1 MADTYRGLTIRI
13 GGDTTELKNALK
25 SANSDA
31 SNLGRVLLK
40 TTKALRFDPSS
51 IKAAQI
57 RMEVLGDKTSALYR
71 KLEVLDKQ
79 SKQLEISQSFK
90 AAQRYVESTGDSV
103 GKAKER
109 LNGLNGALEKIKRE
123 FAKLDGA
130 FDGIAPSKQQ
140 EAYTKW
146 NKQLQESEDKLK
158 HLRSLDQQR
167 AAQYEKLVAAQERA
181 QSQLKQTK
189 EVENYR
195 ELQAEMAKVEAEA
208 KKLANDYVNLKAKA
222 SVLNGSEFEELEAA
236 EKKVK
241 ATTESLDS
249 QLRKISDALDVNV
262 RPLDLMEEKLKASET
277 ELQQVETR
285 MRAIASMK
293 GVDTQARNVHESFQK
308 WKADLIE
315 STTQLNAAKGKLGA
329 LSDEADKLKVS
340 LRGMTSGSIAWSKL
354 QSEISKTKTEISELE
369 AKHKSVESSFTTAKA
384 QKEYSELRTEAAR
397 LKVEIAETDNAMK
410 NSSGLR
416 SFATNATNI
425 GLTLSTTVTPLVQ
438 QFLST
443 ALSSAE
449 EIDSAYRDMRKT
461 VNGSEED
468 FEQLKE
474 AAEEFSRTHVTSA
487 DQVLEIE
494 AMGGQL
500 GIAVEDLQ
508 AFAETVSNLNIATN
522 ITDAE
527 EMSQKLG
534 QLASIT
540 HMTSEEY
547 DNFGDALVRLGN
559 NEPALES
566 DIMDISSRIGSMA
579 NICGMSVP
587 DILALSTAVAAT
599 GQQSEAAGT
608 AISNTMSDIE
618 GAVASGGDKLEAF
631 AKVAGVSAE
640 EFASTWE
647 NSPIKAIQQ
656 FVQGLKNIDDA
667 NGSVDKSLEDLGIT
681 GVRQKQALEGLTQT
695 VDVLNDSITM
705 SENAWNGVSDDWG
718 DAGDAAR
725 EAQKKAEGFSGQMS
739 IMQNNVQVL
748 GSTIGESLAP
758 ILGTVNGLFAA
769 VTEAAD
775 GMTDSQ
781 KQVALGIAG
790 IVTSAG
796 PLLTAYGAIAPAV
809 SKAKQQQVYMNA
821 ALEAFGKS
829 ELVTVPRTV
838 KLGQAMQNQTK
849 VAGKAGSALSTAG
862 KAVSKFGSLS
872 MLAKGGVLGLATIIG
887 GLLVQAAVEAKEKHD
902 KLVAATEG
910 LEDAQADAMISAQ
923 NMASGLED
931 SAPKVEDYTGA
942 LKNVADASNNII
954 DAGASLADSLNETWS
969 SYYDGEAKVSAYVD
983 TIDNLT
989 SKQKLTADEQEKL
1002 KLAVEGYND
1011 KTGDSV
1017 KITNAA
1023 KGELSKTTEK
1033 IKQNAEAWRDNAKA
1047 QALQAAAQ
1055 STYQTLIEQQQELAT
1070 ARENLAKA
1078 TKAYD
1083 DAYKANPTQD
1093 MTPYIEAINQAKG
1106 AYNSAQDAVNET
1118 NTTLEKYNSQLN
1130 EGEKS
1135 LLNYISTNS
1144 QWTEAI
1150 KGSGIDTQA
1159 LATDLENLGLKQD
1172 DVANMSAEDMGAII
1186 NAYSKLAESG
1196 INVSDVSNSLSDLG
1210 IKQENLANL
1219 TPTQLAQLVS
1229 SYDGTTS
1236 SVLSVMQGFADQTGD
1251 KGLQAALNW
1260 YSGLDENSRK
1270 AVDSLADTTGLSLEE
1285 LQAFADSTDAEGVKA
1300 IDMFAQALGD
1310 PENKSETEI
1319 QDLLAAVALK
1329 LKDGNVD
1336 EAAKMVGKDT
1346 VAGLKEGLGGD
1357 KSEAT
1362 NAATSL
1368 GDGVI
1373 DFLNNALGVASPSW
1387 KAREAGEWTKQGL
1400 AEGLGG
1406 ENEGI
1411 TTAATSL
1418 GETVINGITGALQTG
1433 QEIITGGVD
1442 TVMGW
1447 IQSATSSGADN
1458 TAAGAKVSSTMA
1470 SGIGKGAASVVKK
1483 ATSTAKSAAASAK
1496 KNSSASAAGKNLNST
1511 FQSAIKVS
1519 AGDTKAG
1526 SMGGS
1531 AAGKAKTAANGNTA
1545 GKHLGTTFGGGISPS
1560 AGVSKAKSMADNA
1573 KAAAR
1578 VSARPSGSFLG
1589 QGFVQGIGDWAQ
1601 SAINAATSLAQKAI
1615 NAIKK
1620 TGKQGSPWKTTIE
1633 AGKFAAQGLAVGI
1646 RRDTDLAVD
1655 AAAEMAERTYKAASA
1670 SGMASDLVS
1679 SVGRATNGA
1688 AFTNE
1693 STVNNYYQ
1701 VGSVTFPEGS
1711 EKGQTVEEFVKMVIA
1726 YKGAM

>member
-57 RMEVLGDKTSALYR
+57 RMEALGDKTSALYR

-79 SKQLEISQSFK
+79 SKQLKISQSFM

-109 LNGLNGALEKIKRE
+109 LNDLNGALEKIKRE
-123 FAKLDGA
+123 FAELDGA
-130 FDGIAPSKQQ
+130 FDGVAPSKQQ
-140 EAYTKW
+140 EAYSKW
-146 NKQLQESEDKLK
+146 NKQLGVSEDKLE

-167 AAQYEKLVAAQERA
+167 AAQYEKLVRAQQTA

-340 LRGMTSGSIAWSKL
+340 LRGMTSGSTAWSKL

-397 LKVEIAETDNAMK
+397 LKVEIAETDSAMK

-468 FEQLKE
+468 FEQLKD

-559 NEPALES
+559 KEPALES

-647 NSPIKAIQQ
+647 NSPIEAIKQ

-667 NGSVDKSLEDLGIT
+667 GGSVDKSLEDLGIT

-705 SENAWNGVSDDWG
+705 SEDAWNGVSDDWG

-809 SKAKQQQVYMNA
+809 SKAKQQQVYMNV

-849 VAGKAGSALSTAG
+849 VAGKAGTALSKAGTAIEKFG
-862 KAVSKFGSLS
+862 KRSAVGKAAVVGLTTAAGGLAVVLGSMALEFVIQQVAEYTDHQNKLKSATEGVKNAQKKAAEEVNRSKSAFEEVSEAVSKAGDAYEEANS
-872 MLAKGGVLGLATIIG
+872 GVLLYSDAISGAAEASKNAAEIGATLADT
-887 GLLVQAAVEAKEKHD
+887 LNTTWSDYYTNESLVQ
-902 KLVAATEG
+902 
-910 LEDAQADAMISAQ
+910 S
-923 NMASGLED
+923 
-931 SAPKVEDYTGA
+931 
-942 LKNVADASNNII
+942 
-954 DAGASLADSLNETWS
+954 
-969 SYYDGEAKVSAYVD
+969 YVD
-983 TIDNLT
+983 TIKELGT
-989 SKQKLTADEQEKL
+989 GSELTADQQVRL
-1002 KLAVEGYND
+1002 KQAVEGYNE
-1011 KTGDSV
+1011 KTGASV
-1017 KITNAA
+1017 QITDLA
-1023 KGELSKTTEK
+1023 KGKLSETTTEIQRNADAWLDNAKKQALQSASQSTLEALVKQEAELSKAKDAVTEANEKLADSENYSDQELREASATRDQNIQKMKESQDAINANKEALADYTAQMADGEVSFQTWFQTQDKLTEKLQGTGIDVEEFAGKLEQLGYTQDQLTENPDAINSLVSGYENLINHGMGLDSFKQHLSDVGVSQQTLANMTPEQLGQVASAYDGTDKSIQQSLNQMKDSVGKDGQEIGENYVDGVSIGLDDTGSVTDK
-1033 IKQNAEAWRDNAKA
+1033 IKQFGEDLIDAFCDVLGIHSPSTVMAE
-1047 QALQAAAQ
+1047 
-1055 STYQTLIEQQQELAT
+1055 
-1070 ARENLAKA
+1070 
-1078 TKAYD
+1078 
-1083 DAYKANPTQD
+1083 
-1093 MTPYIEAINQAKG
+1093 KG
-1106 AYNSAQDAVNET
+1106 A
-1118 NTTLEKYNSQLN
+1118 
-1130 EGEKS
+1130 
-1135 LLNYISTNS
+1135 
-1144 QWTEAI
+1144 
-1150 KGSGIDTQA
+1150 
-1159 LATDLENLGLKQD
+1159 
-1172 DVANMSAEDMGAII
+1172 DV
-1186 NAYSKLAESG
+1186 
-1196 INVSDVSNSLSDLG
+1196 V
-1210 IKQENLANL
+1210 
-1219 TPTQLAQLVS
+1219 
-1229 SYDGTTS
+1229 
-1236 SVLSVMQGFADQTGD
+1236 
-1251 KGLQAALNW
+1251 
-1260 YSGLDENSRK
+1260 SGLE
-1270 AVDSLADTTGLSLEE
+1270 
-1285 LQAFADSTDAEGVKA
+1285 
-1300 IDMFAQALGD
+1300 
-1310 PENKSETEI
+1310 
-1319 QDLLAAVALK
+1319 
-1329 LKDGNVD
+1329 
-1336 EAAKMVGKDT
+1336 
-1346 VAGLKEGLGGD
+1346 EGLGQTD
-1357 KSEAT
+1357 
-1362 NAATSL
+1362 SL
-1368 GDGVI
+1368 E
-1373 DFLNNALGVASPSW
+1373 LTASNLG
-1387 KAREAGEWTKQGL
+1387 
-1400 AEGLGG
+1400 
-1406 ENEGI
+1406 N
-1411 TTAATSL
+1411 
-1418 GETVINGITGALQTG
+1418 TVINGITSAFTNG
-1433 QEIITGGVD
+1433 QELITGGVN

-1447 IQSATSSGADN
+1447 VQTAMNAGSDASSAGQNLVNTMSG
-1458 TAAGAKVSSTMA
+1458 
-1470 SGIGKGAASVVKK
+1470 GINSVLGTV
-1483 ATSTAKSAAASAK
+1483 TSTASGMASSAKAAASSSSNASGAGSKLSTTYGSGIKVTAGTSNASALGRNAVTSATGQSNANTAGNKLSTTYGSGIKVTAGNSKAGTMGRNASTTLKSNSDGSSAGSFMGSGFVSGIQSWIGNAVSAAAS
-1496 KNSSASAAGKNLNST
+1496 L
-1511 FQSAIKVS
+1511 
-1519 AGDTKAG
+1519 
-1526 SMGGS
+1526 
-1531 AAGKAKTAANGNTA
+1531 
-1545 GKHLGTTFGGGISPS
+1545 
-1560 AGVSKAKSMADNA
+1560 
-1573 KAAAR
+1573 AR
-1578 VSARPSGSFLG
+1578 
-1589 QGFVQGIGDWAQ
+1589 
-1601 SAINAATSLAQKAI
+1601 SAINAV
-1615 NAIKK
+1615 KK
-1620 TGKQGSPWKTTIE
+1620 TGQQGSPWKTTIE

-1646 RRDTDLAVD
+1646 ERYSDEAVRE
-1655 AAAEMAERTYKAASA
+1655 AEKMAERVVKAADASA
-1670 SGMASDLVS
+1670 AADEIVTYAGKVS
-1679 SVGRATNGA
+1679 SGE
-1688 AFTNE
+1688 AFGGKNNDLGGSSVRGNN
-1693 STVNNYYQ
+1693 STVINQTFNTKVVRSDADMYSAATILNRSALREAM
-1701 VGSVTFPEGS
+1701 GS
-1711 EKGQTVEEFVKMVIA
+1711 
-1726 YKGAM
+1726 